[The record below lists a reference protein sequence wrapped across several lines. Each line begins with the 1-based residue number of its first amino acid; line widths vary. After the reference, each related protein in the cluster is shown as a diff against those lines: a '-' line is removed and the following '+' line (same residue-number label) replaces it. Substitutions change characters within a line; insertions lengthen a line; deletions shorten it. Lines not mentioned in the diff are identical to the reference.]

1 MAAWLAGCRERGV
14 KPIPADDPVWQY
26 AADVGIGEEI
36 LALHWWQF
44 KRKRQ
49 ATAKKQRGHLGWAQ
63 TFRNSVEANW
73 FRLWLMKPGQAA
85 ELTTVGLQAMAA
97 RSAEVRA
104 AEARQAEA
112 MRGGMAA
119 GRAGAAA

>member
-1 MAAWLAGCRERGV
+1 MVTMRAWLEGCKAHGV
-14 KPIPADDPVWQY
+14 KPIAADDPVWAY

-44 KRKRQ
+44 KRKRH
-49 ATAKKQRGHLGWAQ
+49 ATAKKQRGAVGWAQ

-73 FRLWLMKPGQAA
+73 FRLWMMKPGQKA

-97 RSAEVRA
+97 RA
-104 AEARQAEA
+104 AEARAAEDL
-112 MRGGMAA
+112 AA
-119 GRAGAAA
+119 EGVAA